1 MKNLRHLERT
11 RTLSTH
17 PDFDFV
23 KPGSENLFINGL
35 GEFGAGKVFT
45 ELSDYEHYS
54 TAKGLHIF
62 VRCHSEEVRE
72 RFRSLEST
80 FMEMA
85 RSHNNTTTLHN
96 CTRKHVV
103 VAYENKYGR
112 DGLE

>member
-1 MKNLRHLERT
+1 MKNLRLREGT
-11 RTLSTH
+11 RLLMTH
-17 PDFDFV
+17 PDFEFV

-45 ELSDYEHYS
+45 ELSEYEHYS
-54 TAKGLHIF
+54 TVKNLHLF

-72 RFRSLEST
+72 RLQSLEST

-85 RSHNNTTTLHN
+85 RSHNNTTSMHN
-96 CTRKHVV
+96 CTKKHVV

-112 DGLE
+112 DGLV